1 MKRRLGQH
9 FLFDKNVLKKIIDC
23 SGIGPDDTVVE
34 IGAGPGTLTTLIT
47 ERTKKVIIA
56 LEIDRRLVSRLKS
69 SLEKIRNVEVILEKI
84 RNVEVIEANA
94 LKFPYGTLVERFK
107 VVANIPYYI
116 TTPLI
121 FRLLEFREKISTMTL
136 LLQKEIAQRM
146 EIAQRIIASPGGKD
160 YGVLSITVQLYT
172 KPESKFT
179 VSRRSFTPPPDVD
192 SEVVHFEVFPR
203 PRYEIKDVDFFLKVV
218 KTSFSHRRKTLLN
231 SLKSFQ
237 RIKEAFNIAG
247 IDPQLRPETLSIN
260 DFIKLSDALRQI

>member
-1 MKRRLGQH
+1 
-9 FLFDKNVLKKIIDC
+9 
-23 SGIGPDDTVVE
+23 
-34 IGAGPGTLTTLIT
+34 
-47 ERTKKVIIA
+47 
-56 LEIDRRLVSRLKS
+56 
-69 SLEKIRNVEVILEKI
+69 
-84 RNVEVIEANA
+84 
-94 LKFPYGTLVERFK
+94 VERFR

-136 LLQKEIAQRM
+136 LLQKEIAQR
-146 EIAQRIIASPGGKD
+146 IIASPGGKD

-179 VSRRSFTPPPDVD
+179 VLYTKPESKFSVSRRSFTPPPDVD

-218 KTSFSHRRKTLLN
+218 KTAFVDFFLKVVKTAFSHRRKTLLN